1 MANLSAEGAWKEGK
15 KERKGRTYHT
25 IRHHPFF
32 RYQNQSYCLQ
42 VASQAAEGDRLWRQV
57 AGEFVEVS
65 KPSRFRSLQDT
76 VM

>member
-25 IRHHPFF
+25 IRHRPVF
-32 RYQNQSYCLQ
+32 RYQNQSCCLQ
-42 VASQAAEGDRLWRQV
+42 VARQAAEGVRLWRQV

-65 KPSRFRSLQDT
+65 QPSRFRSLQDT